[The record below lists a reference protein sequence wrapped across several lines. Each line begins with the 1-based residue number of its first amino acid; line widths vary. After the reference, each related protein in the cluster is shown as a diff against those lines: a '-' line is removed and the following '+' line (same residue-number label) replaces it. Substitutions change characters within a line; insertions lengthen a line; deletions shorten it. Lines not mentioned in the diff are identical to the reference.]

1 MKTSPWL
8 VVPSGSAALAV
19 AMGIGR
25 FAFTPI
31 LPMMQED
38 AGLSL
43 SEGAWLACANYL
55 GYLLGALAAIR
66 GRVGERSAIRFG
78 LVVVALTTLGMAFT
92 ESFVIWL
99 FLRGVA
105 GFASASVLVYAST
118 WSLERLGKA
127 GRSDLSGAVYA
138 GVGSGIVFT
147 GLACLAVSQIDA
159 GARAAWLVLALSAI
173 VVTVALWR
181 ILGSDPVGGSGV
193 PDLKISHREI
203 PEFWRLVLCYGAF
216 GLGYIIPAT
225 FLPVMAK
232 QIIADPLGFGW
243 AWPAFGAAALIST
256 LVAAQ
261 LTRYLSNR
269 SVWILTNLIMA
280 LGVLVPLAIAGL
292 TGIVISALCVG
303 GTFMV
308 ITMVGLREAKRIAGA
323 RAQLLMAAMTS
334 AFAAGQIIGPLLV
347 GGLMQVRDG
356 FTVALVIAALPL
368 LFAAYTLF
376 VSRGTMGTPSAVAPS
391 VTPRNSS

>member
-1 MKTSPWL
+1 MKTSPWPVAL
-8 VVPSGSAALAV
+8 SGSAALAV

-66 GRVGERSAIRFG
+66 CWVGERSSIRFG

-105 GFASASVLVYAST
+105 GFASAWILVYAST

-127 GRSDLSGAVYA
+127 GRDDLSGTVYA
-138 GVGSGIVFT
+138 GVGAGMVFA
-147 GLACLAVSQIDA
+147 GLACLALSQVDA
-159 GARAAWLVLALSAI
+159 DARRAWLVL
-173 VVTVALWR
+173 
-181 ILGSDPVGGSGV
+181 
-193 PDLKISHREI
+193 
-203 PEFWRLVLCYGAF
+203 
-216 GLGYIIPAT
+216 GL
-225 FLPVMAK
+225 
-232 QIIADPLGFGW
+232 
-243 AWPAFGAAALIST
+243 GAAALLST

-261 LTRYLSNR
+261 FTRYVSNR
-269 SVWILTNLIMA
+269 GVWILANLIMA
-280 LGVLVPLAIAGL
+280 LGVLLPVAVSGL

-303 GTFMV
+303 STFM
-308 ITMVGLREAKRIAGA
+308 ITTMMGLREAKRVAGVQ
-323 RAQLLMAAMTS
+323 AQLLIAAMTS

-347 GGLMQVRDG
+347 GGPMKLRDG

-368 LFAAYTLF
+368 LFAAYAL
-376 VSRGTMGTPSAVAPS
+376 VNRGTMGAPRVVPPSI
-391 VTPRNSS
+391 TPRNSS